1 MMVPIIAWRN
11 IWRNPTRSLV
21 LISAIV
27 IGIWSLIFILGFMQG
42 VMSSYIRQA
51 IESRVS
57 HIQIHRPDFQ
67 EDRELMQFIPDPEA
81 VEAAVRERDDLAAYS
96 VRSLV
101 SGMLS
106 TSRGSYGVMLQGVDP
121 AKEQATIR
129 LREKLKEGSYPDSSM
144 YNPLF
149 VSEEL
154 AGKLKLSV
162 GSKAV
167 FQFQQADSEIAAAAF
182 RVAGIYEG
190 DNAQIDVGT
199 AYALRSDLNRLALL
213 DENTAHEIALLLNDI
228 SRVDTVIAELKSAF
242 PDLLIRSFGEVSP
255 DLELFQNQM
264 QISLLLMTS
273 IFMLALIF
281 GIINTMLMA
290 VLERVRELGMLM
302 AIGMNRWRVFLMI
315 VLETIFLALVAA
327 PIGFFLGWR
336 TIAWLGRV
344 GLDLSMYSEGMQQF
358 GMAAIVYPSMETHF
372 YVQILIAVC
381 LTAILGA
388 LYPAFKAIRLRP
400 VEALRKI

>member
-1 MMVPIIAWRN
+1 
-11 IWRNPTRSLV
+11 
-21 LISAIV
+21 
-27 IGIWSLIFILGFMQG
+27 MQG

-81 VEAAVRERDDLAAYS
+81 VEAAVRQRDDLAAYS
-96 VRSLV
+96 VRTLV

-121 AKEQATIR
+121 DKEQATIR

-190 DNAQIDVGT
+190 ENAQIDVGT

-213 DENTAHEIALLLNDI
+213 DENTAHEMALLLSDI